1 MRFLG
6 YIAVVFKIKNKY
18 NTRTKDFMAKK
29 IFDKDDKLI
38 GFEPG
43 CIYELRF
50 THSGVDI
57 PFYVG
62 ETTDPERRLAEH
74 IYGARNATADSE
86 TKYQFISGALDAN
99 GIPWTLVPVI
109 EYGSEGPE
117 ALEDEHMMAVL
128 VDGYELT
135 NEKKGNATWMAERI
149 AVAEDMRERGIR
161 SFKEYKQTLAE
172 EEALHSDR
180 RTPEQIA
187 QLAQVMTGIMGSAEE
202 SHQWAIK
209 HEKRQAR
216 RRKKADDDAK
226 DNFVNRLQGIA
237 QETFQL
243 AEQFPIEEQ
252 ISLLQ
257 DLYLTYQKEGADQ
270 TLCQMTLDRL
280 EQLQEFAK

>member
-1 MRFLG
+1 
-6 YIAVVFKIKNKY
+6 
-18 NTRTKDFMAKK
+18 MAKK
-29 IFDKDDKLI
+29 IFDKDDKLV

-62 ETTDPERRLAEH
+62 ETTDAERRLAEH
-74 IYGARNATADSE
+74 IYGAKNADFTSE
-86 TKYQFISGALDAN
+86 TKYQFIATALDAN

-109 EYGSEGPE
+109 EYGAEGPE

-135 NEKKGNATWMAERI
+135 NEKKGNAAWMQERV

-161 SFKEYKQTLAE
+161 SFSEYKRTLAE

-180 RTPEQIA
+180 RTPEQVA
-187 QLAQVMTGIMGSAEE
+187 RLAQVMTGIMGSAEE

-237 QETFQL
+237 QQTFNL
-243 AEQFPIEEQ
+243 ASQFPLDQQIE
-252 ISLLQ
+252 ILQ
-257 DLYLTYQKEGADQ
+257 GLALTYKGKDEE
-270 TLCQMTLDRL
+270 LYQMTYNRL
-280 EQLQEFAK
+280 TDLQELAK